1 MSDALVLYDWTPD
14 VRCYAVRLGLSL
26 MGLPCTMRAVDMD
39 LAPGQRPVGLEA
51 ALCPPVLQAG
61 KTRLSRPC
69 TILLFAARQ
78 PGVAPTW
85 LDPVQGWVAMDW
97 LDFGA
102 TALDTLATLRRAAF
116 GTTLPVMPD
125 TAPLVALLRR
135 MEDHMA
141 ARALAGEAWF
151 AAPAPSI
158 ADVVLFVVFALS
170 ADLGVERDT
179 CPALR
184 RWARGLRRLPG
195 FMGMPGVPD
204 YA

>member
-1 MSDALVLYDWTPD
+1 MSTELLLYDWTPD

-26 MGLPCTMRAVDMD
+26 MGLPCTTRAVDMD
-39 LAPGQRPVGLEA
+39 LPPDQRPA
-51 ALCPPVLQAG
+51 ALADGLGPPVLQAG
-61 KTRLSRPC
+61 GTRLSRPC
-69 TILLFAARQ
+69 TMLVFAARL
-78 PGVAPTW
+78 PGVAPAW
-85 LDPVQGWVAMDW
+85 LDPVHAWAIMDW

-102 TALDTLATLRRAAF
+102 TALDTLATLRQAAF
-116 GTTLPVMPD
+116 GATLPVMPD
-125 TAPLVALLRR
+125 TRPLMLLLRR

-141 ARALAGEAWF
+141 ARILAGEAWF

-184 RWARGLRRLPG
+184 RWARGMRRLPG
-195 FMGMPGVPD
+195 FAVMPGVPD

>member
-1 MSDALVLYDWTPD
+1 MSTELILYDWTVD
-14 VRCYAVRLGLSL
+14 ARCYAVRLGLSL
-26 MGLPCTMRAVDMD
+26 MGLPCTLRAVEREQG
-39 LAPGQRPVGLEA
+39 AAGRGEA
-51 ALCPPVLQAG
+51 GHPPMLQAG
-61 KTRLSRPC
+61 NVRLSRPC
-69 TILLFAARQ
+69 TMLVFAARL
-78 PGVAPTW
+78 PGVAPAW
-85 LDPVQGWVAMDW
+85 LDPVHAWAIMDW

-102 TALDTLATLRRAAF
+102 TALDTLATLRQAAL
-116 GTTLPVMPD
+116 GAPLPVMPD
-125 TAPLVALLRR
+125 TRPLMPLLRQ

-158 ADVVLFVVFALS
+158 ADVVPFVVFALAV
-170 ADLGVERDT
+170 ADLGVERAT

-195 FMGMPGVPD
+195 FAVMPGVPD